1 MISKASCLSHTKA
14 SIKYGWNNEK
24 DAEIVFNQN
33 LIGDNPAEISKEF
46 AMIQRL
52 NTVCIKNTI
61 SIVISPCIEDKEKL
75 NKRLLKNICERFME
89 KLQLGDRQAIGF
101 THNDKA
107 HLHIHLYANRIDFHG
122 KAYNDSFISKEC
134 QRIAKEIAKELNLTT
149 VEEIQI
155 RQRNKTKA
163 IRNEILKNH
172 QAAIK
177 KRPKNIDEYFNL
189 LKQKKIEAIPI
200 INKSNQLQ
208 GFRYKFKNSEFKGSE
223 VNRKLTGSNLIKQI
237 SLNSK
242 IIKNDKIKIG
252 SNFHGL
258 HPNLEKALKR
268 DNGNNRGLNR

>member
-107 HLHIHLYANRIDFHG
+107 HLHIHLYCNRINFQG

-155 RQRNKTKA
+155 RKRNKTKA
-163 IRNEILKNH
+163 VRNEILKNH
-172 QAAIK
+172 QSVIK
-177 KRPKNIDEYFNL
+177 EKPKTIDEYFKL
-189 LKQKKIEAIPI
+189 LKQKEIEARPI

-223 VNRKLTGSNLIKQI
+223 VNWKLTGSNLIKQI

-242 IIKNDKIKIG
+242 IFKNDKIKVG
-252 SNFHGL
+252 SNFYGL
-258 HPNLEKALKR
+258 HPSLEKALKR
-268 DNGNNRGLNR
+268 DNGNNRGINR